1 MNPLLREA
9 AASVQGG
16 WLLGIMTLV
25 FFACFAGWII
35 WAWAPH
41 NRERLE
47 EAARQPFMDG
57 GDQ

>member
-1 MNPLLREA
+1 MNPLIREA

-16 WLLGIMTLV
+16 WLLGVMTLV
-25 FFACFAGWII
+25 FFACFAGWIV
-35 WAWAPH
+35 WAWAPR

-57 GDQ
+57 GEQ

>member
-1 MNPLLREA
+1 
-9 AASVQGG
+9 
-16 WLLGIMTLV
+16 MTVV

-57 GDQ
+57 GEQ

>member
-1 MNPLLREA
+1 MNPLIREA

-16 WLLGIMTLV
+16 WLLGVMTVV
-25 FFACFAGWII
+25 FFACFVAWIA
-35 WAWAPH
+35 WAWAPR
-41 NRERLE
+41 NRARLE